1 MQKLCKV
8 KTEEQIKNT
17 LDKNGCCS
25 YITMVRA
32 MYRHCGEVYVARPT
46 PTGVD
51 GLWWLYDKKN
61 RPVCSGFGY
70 ALTWV
75 SEWLD
80 FDAAVDEN
88 DLTKKLM
95 EGLAK

>member
-17 LDKNGCCS
+17 LDENWCCS
-25 YITMVRA
+25 NVSIAGA
-32 MYRHCGEVYVARPT
+32 MYRHCGEVYLARPIRS
-46 PTGVD
+46 GRA
-51 GLWWLYDKKN
+51 WRLYDKKN
-61 RPVCSGFGY
+61 RPVCSEYGW
-70 ALTWV
+70 AWTWV

-88 DLTKKLM
+88 DLTKI
-95 EGLAK
+95 LARGYEK